1 MFVMVV
7 WFKYVVVKLMSKFYD
22 LKKIPKE
29 VTVKVSTVNRD
40 LKLIR
45 LQQRNYDLQDT
56 ILTAIE
62 LLKKGNN
69 EKALKI
75 LKKVLYEKW
84 FYSY

>member
-1 MFVMVV
+1 
-7 WFKYVVVKLMSKFYD
+7 MSKFYD

-69 EKALKI
+69 EKALKL
-75 LKKVLYEKW
+75 LKKIMYEK
-84 FYSY
+84 